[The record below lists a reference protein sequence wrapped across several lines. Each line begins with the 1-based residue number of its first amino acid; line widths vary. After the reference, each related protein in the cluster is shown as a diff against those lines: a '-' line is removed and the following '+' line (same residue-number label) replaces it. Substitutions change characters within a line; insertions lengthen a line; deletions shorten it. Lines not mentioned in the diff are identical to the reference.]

1 MAIDKFVTAEAAVA
15 LIADGDTVALIGGGG
30 GLCEAT
36 CLHEAI
42 ERRFLETSHP
52 RGLTV
57 IHSLGIG
64 DRKSRGMNRFAH
76 EGMVKRVIGGHW
88 VWSPRMQQLAR
99 DEKIEAY
106 VFPGG
111 VAMQLFREIG
121 AGRPGLF
128 THVGLGTFVDPRVE
142 GGRMNKAAKDDL
154 IEVVTIDGRELL
166 RYRSFPVNVAVV
178 RGSFADAH
186 GNVSL
191 DQEPA
196 NVDIYA
202 AALAAHN
209 SGGKVIVQVRTAVEV
224 GALPARSVRVPGAV
238 VDAVVVDPMQ
248 SMGYDVVYD
257 PTMSGEI
264 KGPPRPTELQPFTV
278 RQLIARRA
286 AEELRE
292 GAVLNYG
299 FGIPDGVARLIAERG
314 HLDRYYQTIEHGTYG
329 GELLEGTLF
338 GYARNATAM
347 IDGPSQFDFYSGG
360 GLDIAFLGFGEI
372 DRAGN
377 VNVSKL
383 GGVTVGPGGFIDI
396 AQNAKKV
403 VFCGTFD
410 AKGTQLDIGAGRLR
424 VVQHGEVVKLVSE
437 VEQITYSGREA
448 LKRGQDVVYVTE
460 RAVFQLTG
468 KGLALTETWYWDM
481 NDTNRTWTKRW
492 QQERAG
498 KYPTMIHAGVYAG
511 ITHYLKAVAALKSAK
526 DGKVVVAKMKEMPTD
541 DPLFGKG
548 TIRADGRKIHD
559 AYLLEVKSPAE
570 SKYPG
575 DFYKVK
581 ATIPAAEAFRPL
593 KDGGCPLVSG

>member
-42 ERRFLETSHP
+42 EKRFLETGHP

-154 IEVVTIDGRELL
+154 IEVVTIDGQELL
-166 RYRSFPVNVAVV
+166 RYRSFPVNVAVI

-186 GNVSL
+186 GNISL

-224 GALPARSVRVPGAV
+224 GALPARSVRVPGAI
-238 VDAVVVDPMQ
+238 VDAVVVDPLQ

-264 KGPPRPTELQPFTV
+264 KGPPKPAEPQPFTV

-286 AEELRE
+286 AEELRD

-372 DRAGN
+372 DRHRQRERLEARRRDRRPRRLHRYRAERQEGRVLRHVRCQGHRSRHRLGQAAHRPPRRRGEARQRRGADHLFGPRGAQTRAG
-377 VNVSKL
+377 
-383 GGVTVGPGGFIDI
+383 
-396 AQNAKKV
+396 
-403 VFCGTFD
+403 
-410 AKGTQLDIGAGRLR
+410 GRLR
-424 VVQHGEVVKLVSE
+424 H
-437 VEQITYSGREA
+437 
-448 LKRGQDVVYVTE
+448 
-460 RAVFQLTG
+460 RACRVPADRQG
-468 KGLALTETWYWDM
+468 
-481 NDTNRTWTKRW
+481 
-492 QQERAG
+492 
-498 KYPTMIHAGVYAG
+498 P
-511 ITHYLKAVAALKSAK
+511 
-526 DGKVVVAKMKEMPTD
+526 
-541 DPLFGKG
+541 
-548 TIRADGRKIHD
+548 RADRGGARHRRAPRRARTHEVRPADRARSRGHGRVPLSRLI
-559 AYLLEVKSPAE
+559 
-570 SKYPG
+570 G
-575 DFYKVK
+575 D
-581 ATIPAAEAFRPL
+581 TTWRR
-593 KDGGCPLVSG
+593 CVSR